1 MKTISKRHLLSA
13 AAALATGLSTLGAS
27 PALAQPAYPAQ
38 DVNLV
43 IQWGAGGGTDISLRG
58 YTAYAEE
65 ALGRKLVITNRPGGS
80 GAVGASQVLLQ
91 PADGYTLLGGA
102 EPQALFRVLGL
113 ADFDYD
119 KFTPINIAAIGDTIL
134 VVVNKDRPW
143 KTFKELIADAQANP
157 NKFKQYIAG
166 AGTTPYMV
174 NAMVNTQTKFPVINV
189 PFDGDG
195 PAVAALQGGHI
206 DMAFMASGPAIEH
219 VRAGRLRAIAVLST
233 KPFQGIAPMTDT
245 LPGLQRFL
253 PWGPWYGVFIRKEA
267 PEPVKARLIEAFRK
281 AGNTPAYRQMMENR
295 GTTVLNIG
303 GAEAEAFIRK
313 WQSTTAWLLQD
324 TGAAKKSPAELG
336 IPRP

>member
-134 VVVNKDRPW
+134 VVVNKDLR
-143 KTFKELIADAQANP
+143 
-157 NKFKQYIAG
+157 
-166 AGTTPYMV
+166 
-174 NAMVNTQTKFPVINV
+174 NV
-189 PFDGDG
+189 PQDLTKDWALRTPGNGKPEIWWFD
-195 PAVAALQGGHI
+195 
-206 DMAFMASGPAIEH
+206 
-219 VRAGRLRAIAVLST
+219 R
-233 KPFQGIAPMTDT
+233 
-245 LPGLQRFL
+245 
-253 PWGPWYGVFIRKEA
+253 
-267 PEPVKARLIEAFRK
+267 
-281 AGNTPAYRQMMENR
+281 
-295 GTTVLNIG
+295 
-303 GAEAEAFIRK
+303 
-313 WQSTTAWLLQD
+313 
-324 TGAAKKSPAELG
+324 
-336 IPRP
+336 